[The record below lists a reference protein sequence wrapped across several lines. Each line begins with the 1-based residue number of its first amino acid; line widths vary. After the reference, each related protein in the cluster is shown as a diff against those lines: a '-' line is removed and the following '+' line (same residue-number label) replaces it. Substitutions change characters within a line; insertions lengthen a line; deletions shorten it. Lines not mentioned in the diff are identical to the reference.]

1 MYFAGFAK
9 IRDYL
14 WSNLCYALSIFRVDF
29 FVAQLK
35 RGSYVNFKQSFNCS
49 MQLGNSLSSTQLSY
63 INTLEAAVIGAN
75 QSTAVDGYNEF
86 TIKCFARNQDKE
98 GTTLIS

>member
-1 MYFAGFAK
+1 
-9 IRDYL
+9 
-14 WSNLCYALSIFRVDF
+14 
-29 FVAQLK
+29 
-35 RGSYVNFKQSFNCS
+35 

-86 TIKCFARNQDKE
+86 TNKMLCKKPRQRR
-98 GTTLIS
+98 

>member
-1 MYFAGFAK
+1 
-9 IRDYL
+9 
-14 WSNLCYALSIFRVDF
+14 
-29 FVAQLK
+29 
-35 RGSYVNFKQSFNCS
+35 
-49 MQLGNSLSSTQLSY
+49 MQLGNSLSTQLSY

-98 GTTLIS
+98 GSY